1 MRIDDIST
9 YLYTQQI
16 GKMQETATKGTEET
30 KVNEDGKSFAELL
43 KSTVSDYSEMKSMA
57 SVLDKSVLG
66 NVFSEKDLAS
76 FSEDLLGSSSGRK
89 VISELAEGHLNAIVL
104 TDNKDEGTKIENSL
118 DSYSEAVSETDALAG
133 ILDKLNGIAANGA
146 SGKE

>member
-76 FSEDLLGSSSGRK
+76 LSEDLLGSSSGRK